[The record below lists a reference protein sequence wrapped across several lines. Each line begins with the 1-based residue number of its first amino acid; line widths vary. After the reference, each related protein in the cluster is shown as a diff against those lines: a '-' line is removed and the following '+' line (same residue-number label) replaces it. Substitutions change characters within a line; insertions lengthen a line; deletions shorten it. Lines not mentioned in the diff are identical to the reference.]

1 MTDLRIVI
9 LLIKNNNKKSCT
21 TSNNSVSLGINN
33 KTHNIMA
40 NIKHG
45 DLITLENGDVVEVSL
60 KVVKKKE
67 IVPIA
72 GNTYKLKYTGEF
84 CHWYGSQD
92 FNTGGQDLSKHIFQY
107 VGNVITSS
115 GERAIFYCDDRSSYV
130 MLSIKNF
137 GYIVEQI

>member
-1 MTDLRIVI
+1 MT
-9 LLIKNNNKKSCT
+9 
-21 TSNNSVSLGINN
+21 
-33 KTHNIMA
+33 

-130 MLSIKNF
+130 MLSTKNF